1 MLKIKEES
9 LNRWVLD
16 FSFRTA
22 TKDVTFYLSCSDNCF
37 SEGNLVFSQ
46 DNECSLSHE
55 TGSGKFSF
63 FIMKNQYNIIDEKG
77 RKTRRKRSI

>member
-22 TKDVTFYLSCSDNCF
+22 TKGARIDKEENIL
-37 SEGNLVFSQ
+37 EIL
-46 DNECSLSHE
+46 
-55 TGSGKFSF
+55 GSISNAIFK
-63 FIMKNQYNIIDEKG
+63 
-77 RKTRRKRSI
+77 